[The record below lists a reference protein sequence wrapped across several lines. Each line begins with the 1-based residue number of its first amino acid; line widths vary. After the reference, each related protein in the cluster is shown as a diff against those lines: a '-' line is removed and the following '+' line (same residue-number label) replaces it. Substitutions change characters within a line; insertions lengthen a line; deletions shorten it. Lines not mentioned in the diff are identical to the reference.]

1 MNIAGVVIHARPEKL
16 AGVETQLLELPGVEI
31 HATAGDGR
39 MVVTVEDKELKES
52 SVGDTVMAFQH
63 VDGVLS
69 ASLIYHHFE
78 DSEEAQQ

>member
-16 AGVETQLLELPGVEI
+16 AGVETQLTGLPGVEV
-31 HATAGDGR
+31 HATTEDGR
-39 MVVTVEDKELKES
+39 MVVTVEDEAPRLA
-52 SVGDTVMAFQH
+52 DTVMGLQD

-78 DSEEAQQ
+78 ESEQAQQ

>member
-16 AGVETQLLELPGVEI
+16 AGVEAQLMELPGVEV
-31 HATAGDGR
+31 HATAEDGR
-39 MVVTVEDKELKES
+39 MVVTVEDEES
-52 SVGDTVMAFQH
+52 RMGDTVMAFH
-63 VDGVLS
+63 NVDGVLS

>member
-16 AGVETQLLELPGVEI
+16 AGVEAQLLGLPGVEI
-31 HATAGDGR
+31 HATADDGR
-39 MVVTVEDKELKES
+39 MVVTVEDEAPRLA
-52 SVGDTVMAFQH
+52 DTVMGLQD

-78 DSEEAQQ
+78 DSEQAQQ

>member
-16 AGVETQLLELPGVEI
+16 AGVEAQLLELPGVEI
-31 HATAGDGR
+31 HATAEDGR
-39 MVVTVEDKELKES
+39 MVVTVEDEES
-52 SVGDTVMAFQH
+52 CLGDTVMAFH
-63 VDGVLS
+63 NVDGVLS

>member
-16 AGVETQLLELPGVEI
+16 AGVEAQLLELPGVEI
-31 HATAGDGR
+31 HATADDGR
-39 MVVTVEDKELKES
+39 MVVTVEDEES
-52 SVGDTVMAFQH
+52 RLGDTVMAFH
-63 VDGVLS
+63 NVDGVLS

>member
-16 AGVETQLLELPGVEI
+16 EGVEAQLLGLPGVEV
-31 HATAGDGR
+31 HATADDGR
-39 MVVTVEDKELKES
+39 MVVTVEDEAPRLA
-52 SVGDTVMAFQH
+52 DTVMGLQD

-78 DSEEAQQ
+78 ESEQAQQ

>member
-16 AGVETQLLELPGVEI
+16 EGVEAQLLGLPGVEV
-31 HATAGDGR
+31 HATADDGR
-39 MVVTVEDKELKES
+39 MVVTVEDEAPRLA
-52 SVGDTVMAFQH
+52 DTVMGLQD

>member
-16 AGVETQLLELPGVEI
+16 AGVEAQLLELPGVEV
-31 HATAGDGR
+31 HATAEDGR
-39 MVVTVEDKELKES
+39 MVVTVEDEES
-52 SVGDTVMAFQH
+52 RLGDTVMAFH
-63 VDGVLS
+63 NVDGVLS

>member
-16 AGVETQLLELPGVEI
+16 AGVEAQLLELPGVEV
-31 HATAGDGR
+31 HATAEDGR
-39 MVVTVEDKELKES
+39 MVVTVEDEES
-52 SVGDTVMAFQH
+52 RMGDTVMSFH
-63 VDGVLS
+63 SVDGVLS

>member
-16 AGVETQLLELPGVEI
+16 AGVEAQLLKLPGVEV
-31 HATAGDGR
+31 HATAEDGR
-39 MVVTVEDKELKES
+39 MVVTVEDEES
-52 SVGDTVMAFQH
+52 RLGDTVMAFQN

-78 DSEEAQQ
+78 ESEEAQQ

>member
-16 AGVETQLLELPGVEI
+16 AGVEAQLLGLPGVEV
-31 HATAGDGR
+31 HATAEDGR
-39 MVVTVEDKELKES
+39 MVVTVEDEAPRLA
-52 SVGDTVMAFQH
+52 DTVMGLQD

-78 DSEEAQQ
+78 DSEQAQQ

>member
-16 AGVETQLLELPGVEI
+16 AGVEAQLLKLPGVEI
-31 HATAGDGR
+31 HATADDGR
-39 MVVTVEDKELKES
+39 MVVTVEDEES
-52 SVGDTVMAFQH
+52 RLGDTVMAFHH

-78 DSEEAQQ
+78 ESEEAQQ

>member
-16 AGVETQLLELPGVEI
+16 AGVEAQLLELPGVEI
-31 HATAGDGR
+31 HATADDGR
-39 MVVTVEDKELKES
+39 MVVTVEDEES
-52 SVGDTVMAFQH
+52 RLGDTVMAFH
-63 VDGVLS
+63 SVDGVLS

>member
-16 AGVETQLLELPGVEI
+16 AGVEAQLLDLPGVEI
-31 HATAGDGR
+31 HATAEDGR
-39 MVVTVEDKELKES
+39 MVVTVEDEES
-52 SVGDTVMAFQH
+52 RMGDTVMSFH
-63 VDGVLS
+63 SVDGVLS

>member
-16 AGVETQLLELPGVEI
+16 AGVEAQLLGLPGVEI
-31 HATAGDGR
+31 HATAEDGR
-39 MVVTVEDKELKES
+39 MVVTVEDEAPRLA
-52 SVGDTVMAFQH
+52 DTVMGLQD

-78 DSEEAQQ
+78 DSEQAQQ

>member
-16 AGVETQLLELPGVEI
+16 EGVEAQLLGLPGVEI
-31 HATAGDGR
+31 HATADDGR
-39 MVVTVEDKELKES
+39 MVVTVEDEAPRLA
-52 SVGDTVMAFQH
+52 DTVMGLQD